1 MQQYFV
7 ITDNTLL
14 WKVMIDCT
22 KYVTE
27 QWAEIKKKKLL
38 QINFGCELHTFTEKN
53 RDER

>member
-1 MQQYFV
+1 MQQYFI

-27 QWAEIKKKKLL
+27 QWAEKNLL
-38 QINFGCELHTFTEKN
+38 QINFGCELHTFTEK
-53 RDER
+53 RSDER